1 MTEIDID
8 STYGLVII
16 QDLKIVYADNN
27 YANMYGYENKACL
40 LKSVD
45 SFLDLIPE
53 KSHESV
59 KQRFANTIS
68 GQMIP
73 RGKTFINID
82 RHGKPFTVFS
92 VDHIIEW
99 EKKPALQVT
108 VIDLSILVEA
118 NKKNREKDLMFKRLI
133 MNSGQG
139 ILVHRDF
146 KPLLVNNAWVEA
158 MHGDSIEQVMSLDS
172 MLQFILPENHQQ
184 AKKHY
189 QQLISGMAESKS
201 NIVENICFDGKK
213 RFFNAYDNTIEWE
226 GEPAIQVVLED
237 VTDKV
242 EFEKALAYRA
252 SHDQLTNLFNRSAVY
267 DWLDEHLKIH
277 DNVHCILIDIDDFK
291 EVNDTHGHQVGDQV
305 IKSISTI
312 IKNTVQELNGVS
324 GRWGGEEFIIFMP
337 NTAFD
342 KTFIMAESIRT
353 SFNKVKH
360 HISPDCSFNSSVS
373 IGISSH
379 YACHG
384 IINIDN
390 LIKATDKLL
399 YRAKEQGKNR
409 IMGNEPPPQLLVT
422 N

>member
-1 MTEIDID
+1 M
-8 STYGLVII
+8 
-16 QDLKIVYADNN
+16 
-27 YANMYGYENKACL
+27 
-40 LKSVD
+40 
-45 SFLDLIPE
+45 
-53 KSHESV
+53 
-59 KQRFANTIS
+59 
-68 GQMIP
+68 
-73 RGKTFINID
+73 
-82 RHGKPFTVFS
+82 
-92 VDHIIEW
+92 
-99 EKKPALQVT
+99 
-108 VIDLSILVEA
+108 
-118 NKKNREKDLMFKRLI
+118 
-133 MNSGQG
+133 
-139 ILVHRDF
+139 
-146 KPLLVNNAWVEA
+146 
-158 MHGDSIEQVMSLDS
+158 
-172 MLQFILPENHQQ
+172 
-184 AKKHY
+184 
-189 QQLISGMAESKS
+189 
-201 NIVENICFDGKK
+201 
-213 RFFNAYDNTIEWE
+213 
-226 GEPAIQVVLED
+226 
-237 VTDKV
+237 
-242 EFEKALAYRA
+242 
-252 SHDQLTNLFNRSAVY
+252 
-267 DWLDEHLKIH
+267 
-277 DNVHCILIDIDDFK
+277 HCILIDIDDFK

>member
-16 QDLKIVYADNN
+16 QDLKIVYANNN

-53 KSHESV
+53 KFHDSV
-59 KQRFANTIS
+59 KQRFSDTIS
-68 GQMIP
+68 GKMIP

-184 AKKHY
+184 
-189 QQLISGMAESKS
+189 
-201 NIVENICFDGKK
+201 
-213 RFFNAYDNTIEWE
+213 
-226 GEPAIQVVLED
+226 
-237 VTDKV
+237 
-242 EFEKALAYRA
+242 
-252 SHDQLTNLFNRSAVY
+252 
-267 DWLDEHLKIH
+267 
-277 DNVHCILIDIDDFK
+277 
-291 EVNDTHGHQVGDQV
+291 
-305 IKSISTI
+305 
-312 IKNTVQELNGVS
+312 
-324 GRWGGEEFIIFMP
+324 
-337 NTAFD
+337 
-342 KTFIMAESIRT
+342 
-353 SFNKVKH
+353 
-360 HISPDCSFNSSVS
+360 
-373 IGISSH
+373 
-379 YACHG
+379 
-384 IINIDN
+384 
-390 LIKATDKLL
+390 
-399 YRAKEQGKNR
+399 
-409 IMGNEPPPQLLVT
+409 
-422 N
+422 